1 MSSSDDES
9 HETNF
14 YTPQGSSIRHFYQ
27 TRPDSRV
34 ASSVSHSM
42 RTLPKSRLSASSPDR
57 KYAIIPPIKQ
67 STLPSPPPPAKTSSL
82 GPLQASRPAL
92 PNIPKRAKFSA
103 PPPPPNIARL
113 QSMNDEE
120 QQASK
125 IPIPP
130 PPPPLP
136 TPRKLGAVE
145 TNTPPISK
153 QPIRPQPKS
162 CSPKASPGTE
172 WKSPVKEVESIRRI
186 ISGFVEKEKS
196 MAVFNGGDFRDVCST
211 AMLRVAK
218 IVDAYLGEISTY
230 VDMSISKFNGIA
242 NLVPKGGVGG

>member
-1 MSSSDDES
+1 MSSSDDDS

-14 YTPQGSSIRHFYQ
+14 YTPQGSSMSNESPSSRHFYQ

-34 ASSVSHSM
+34 TSSVPHSK
-42 RTLPKSRLSASSPDR
+42 RTSPKSRLSASSPDR

-67 STLPSPPPPAKTSSL
+67 STLPFPPPPAETSSL

-120 QQASK
+120 QHASK

-130 PPPPLP
+130 PPLPLP

-145 TNTPPISK
+145 TNTPPVSK

-162 CSPKASPGTE
+162 SSPKASPGTE
-172 WKSPVKEVESIRRI
+172 RKSPVKEVESIRGI

-196 MAVFNGGDFRDVCST
+196 VVVFNGGDFRCVFHCY
-211 AMLRVAK
+211 A
-218 IVDAYLGEISTY
+218 
-230 VDMSISKFNGIA
+230 
-242 NLVPKGGVGG
+242 